1 MALWNN
7 TTAPKWLLGVDNSLD
22 EGKRGLGNN
31 GIKNNKDIDGNALED
46 GNELAMADDEKGVGW
61 RIWHSKENGK
71 NIGEGRG
78 WWEILATFDS
88 LTGDEIEMGG
98 PVAAAIADITLT
110 ATSIAALPQIVVLS
124 ATDPDGTDVT
134 YALGALVNCTATL
147 ADAST
152 GVVTIDSILNTAD
165 GTATTIKWTASAG
178 GLDSVEQTITI
189 IIDNPA

>member
-7 TTAPKWLLGVDNSLD
+7 TAKPKWLLPSG
-22 EGKRGLGNN
+22 EGTNAVPN
-31 GIKNNKDIDGNALED
+31 GD
-46 GNELAMADDEKGVGW
+46 ELALADDLPGIGW
-61 RIWHSKENGK
+61 RIWHAKESGQAL
-71 NIGEGRG
+71 GVGRG

-88 LTGDEIEMGG
+88 LTGDVIEMGG
-98 PVAAAIADITLT
+98 PVAAAIADITLNAVAL
-110 ATSIAALPQIVVLS
+110 ATGLPQIVVLS

-178 GLDSVEQTITI
+178 DLDSVEQTITI

>member
-7 TTAPKWLLGVDNSLD
+7 TAKPKWLLPSG
-22 EGKRGLGNN
+22 EGTNAVPN
-31 GIKNNKDIDGNALED
+31 GD
-46 GNELAMADDEKGVGW
+46 ELALADDEKGVGW
-61 RIWHSKENGK
+61 RIWHAKESGN
-71 NIGEGRG
+71 NIGVGRG

-88 LTGDEIEMGG
+88 ETGDVVDVGG

-152 GVVTIDSILNTAD
+152 GVVTIDSILNTAHEQ
-165 GTATTIKWTASAG
+165 TTTIKWTASAG
-178 GLDSVEQTITI
+178 GLDSGEQTITI
-189 IIDNPA
+189 IIDNPV